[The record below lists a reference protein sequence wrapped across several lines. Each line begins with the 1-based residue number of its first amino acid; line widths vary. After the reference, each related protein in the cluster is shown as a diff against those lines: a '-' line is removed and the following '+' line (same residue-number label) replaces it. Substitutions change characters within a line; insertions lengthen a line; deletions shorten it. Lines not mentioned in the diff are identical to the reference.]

1 MALLFFLTIS
11 LELSG
16 KSGRQDHAY
25 YKTCFN
31 SLLNPVT
38 MILSNQPISL
48 STILWDPL
56 CGSFTEKGNEG
67 KWEME
72 EDGGGRKDEGG
83 WKMEEDGRGNGRW
96 RSMRRGVR
104 WEEEGDRKM

>member
-1 MALLFFLTIS
+1 M
-11 LELSG
+11 EREGRWWG
-16 KSGRQDHAY
+16 KEDGGGWEREWEMEEDVGR
-25 YKTCFN
+25 
-31 SLLNPVT
+31 S
-38 MILSNQPISL
+38 M
-48 STILWDPL
+48 
-56 CGSFTEKGNEG
+56 ENEG

>member
-1 MALLFFLTIS
+1 M
-11 LELSG
+11 
-16 KSGRQDHAY
+16 GR
-25 YKTCFN
+25 
-31 SLLNPVT
+31 S
-38 MILSNQPISL
+38 M
-48 STILWDPL
+48 
-56 CGSFTEKGNEG
+56 ENEG